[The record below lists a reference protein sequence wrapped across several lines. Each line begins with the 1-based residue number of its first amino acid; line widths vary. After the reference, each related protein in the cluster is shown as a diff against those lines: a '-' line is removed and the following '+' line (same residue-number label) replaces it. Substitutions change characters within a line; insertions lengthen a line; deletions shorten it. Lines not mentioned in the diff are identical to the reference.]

1 MRNRGGDK
9 GWANGRVG
17 RVMVT
22 EGAITTEGLVSTPT
36 RLRLPE
42 GRGSGK
48 ETPTMRIAAVLC
60 GDIWSLTRPAVTN
73 DDKRGGLSLTY
84 SETGV
89 TLPKMGPS
97 NRKIAVEGKS

>member
-1 MRNRGGDK
+1 MCIFFFSSSRRHTRCALVTGVQTC
-9 GWANGRVG
+9 ALPIYGRVG

-48 ETPTMRIAAVLC
+48 STTTVRIAAVLC
-60 GDIWSLTRPAVTN
+60 GDIWSLTRPAGN
-73 DDKRGGLSLTY
+73 HADKRGV
-84 SETGV
+84 E
-89 TLPKMGPS
+89 
-97 NRKIAVEGKS
+97 RKSVV